1 MQYIYSPSARRRAS
15 NRRGETRMLGSSR
28 GWGVVA
34 VDDSSGRSPSLISS
48 LIASIASLNVCWRLE
63 SSLMSSPGIFTEK
76 EEAMVDSSAVHVR
89 VGFYTACGPSPSAI
103 TSRRRTAAYFTHIR
117 TSAGAR
123 GREEPGTS
131 GECNARACGER
142 LAWVGRSGHTSIEIG
157 YCPMTFGYYRTVGGS
172 TSGPIR
178 TGAQR
183 KFEGARVVIQSLTA
197 PTVLA
202 GASVVWCLSA

>member
-1 MQYIYSPSARRRAS
+1 
-15 NRRGETRMLGSSR
+15 MLGSSR

-34 VDDSSGRSPSLISS
+34 VDDSSGRSPSLISC
-48 LIASIASLNVCWRLE
+48 LIALIASLNVCWRLE
-63 SSLMSSPGIFTEK
+63 SSLMSSPGILMLK
-76 EEAMVDSSAVHVR
+76 EAVVDSSAVHGR
-89 VGFYTACGPSPSAI
+89 VGFYTACGPLLSAI

-123 GREEPGTS
+123 GREEPGTP

-142 LAWVGRSGHTSIEIG
+142 LAWVERSGHTSIEIG

-183 KFEGARVVIQSLTA
+183 KFKGARVVIQSLTA

-202 GASVVWCLSA
+202 GASVVCLSA